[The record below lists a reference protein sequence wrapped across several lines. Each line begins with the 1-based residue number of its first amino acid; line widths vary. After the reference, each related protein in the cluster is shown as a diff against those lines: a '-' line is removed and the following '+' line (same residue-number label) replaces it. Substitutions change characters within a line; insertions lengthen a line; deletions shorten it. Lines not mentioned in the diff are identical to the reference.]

1 MESWLRWSAS
11 QPSASDSRPLLQ
23 AAGSLF
29 VVPCVLLK
37 GRRQAGRLPEENLFL
52 DETDR
57 KKKKDRGNGYCR
69 KFYSMCNY
77 CIRYHV

>member
-1 MESWLRWSAS
+1 M
-11 QPSASDSRPLLQ
+11 LQ

-37 GRRQAGRLPEENLFL
+37 GGRQAGCAEENLFL

-57 KKKKDRGNGYCR
+57 KKTKTEVD
-69 KFYSMCNY
+69 
-77 CIRYHV
+77 V